1 MFEIG
6 KEPLQLDTLGGR
18 IRAVRTALNMRLGDT
33 ANKIGVSRTSLGQW
47 EAGAVKKP
55 DVDKLAAFTSLTKI
69 SLDWLIEGNGDDPE
83 FLLQAR
89 RTAKPTLVTEDASAD
104 PSSRRAMMQEQVPEV
119 AASLVA
125 HASAIDMTPRALWSI
140 PREVLELGFNVE
152 PNNAIIKRVVTREG
166 SEFGLSR
173 GDYVLIDVSR
183 TRIDEPGTYL
193 LADPEGKC
201 ARRARVEA
209 RDDRLQ
215 IVILS
220 DDVVRDNPQAVD
232 NDVVVLGRV
241 MGIFRPA

>member
-1 MFEIG
+1 MLEIG
-6 KEPLQLDTLGGR
+6 KEPPQLDTLGGR
-18 IRAVRTALNMRLGDT
+18 IRAVRTALNMRLGET

-69 SLDWLIEGNGDDPE
+69 SLDWLIEGIGDDPE

-89 RTAKPTLVTEDASAD
+89 RTTKPTLVTGEANPD
-104 PSSRRAMMQEQVPEV
+104 PASRRLPTQEQVPEV
-119 AASLVA
+119 AASLVT
-125 HASAIDMTPRALWSI
+125 HASAIDMTPRAFWSM

-152 PNNAIIKRVVTREG
+152 PSNAIIKRVVTREG
-166 SEFGLSR
+166 SDFGLSR
-173 GDYVLIDVSR
+173 GDYVVIDVSR

-201 ARRARVEA
+201 ARRARV
-209 RDDRLQ
+209 DMKDGKLQ
-215 IVILS
+215 IVILN

-232 NDVVVLGRV
+232 ETIVVLGRV
-241 MGIFRPA
+241 MGVFRPT